1 MLALREGERERER
14 ESESESESE
23 RGMEWVLWTRK
34 GGKREGRGQ
43 AGNYPVYG
51 HEHLQLCDQ

>member
-1 MLALREGERERER
+1 MLALREGE
-14 ESESESESE
+14 SE
-23 RGMEWVLWTRK
+23 RGREWALWTWE

-51 HEHLQLCDQ
+51 HEHLQLCDQYIAHGASRWE

>member
-14 ESESESESE
+14 ESE
-23 RGMEWVLWTRK
+23 RGREWVLWTWK